1 MDVAS
6 GDHTICRMR
15 PGGIGAGGHTGAM
28 QGKEHTEIPLTA
40 HGKRAFTQDEEAD
53 SLCVNGLL
61 RTVSALPV
69 AGQSGKAGE
78 EGKETPTKGRIK
90 TGARRSHLSGRPRTQ
105 IKVLGGMGV
114 QGEGRPFFKRGPF
127 PLPKEFPNAVPADA

>member
-6 GDHTICRMR
+6 GGRTICRMR

-28 QGKEHTEIPLTA
+28 QGKEHTEIPLTT

-69 AGQSGKAGE
+69 AGQSGKAGK
-78 EGKETPTKGRIK
+78 KERRRPQKSESRLGPAGR
-90 TGARRSHLSGRPRTQ
+90 TFRADHGPR
-105 IKVLGGMGV
+105 
-114 QGEGRPFFKRGPF
+114 
-127 PLPKEFPNAVPADA
+127 